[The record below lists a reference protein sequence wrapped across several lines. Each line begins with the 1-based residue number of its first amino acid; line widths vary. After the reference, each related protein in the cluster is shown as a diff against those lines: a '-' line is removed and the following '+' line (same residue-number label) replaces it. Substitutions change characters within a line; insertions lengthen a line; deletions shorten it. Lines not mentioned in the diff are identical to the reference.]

1 MLKLVESRL
10 NQEKE
15 TIVSQQQSQNL
26 LLTNLQAIQVILFL
40 SASDCHIFTS
50 TKLTF
55 SVLLGDSGALRG
67 RHTSASEQPVRE
79 TGARDLA
86 AAEEA

>member
-40 SASDCHIFTS
+40 SVSDCHIFT
-50 TKLTF
+50 
-55 SVLLGDSGALRG
+55 
-67 RHTSASEQPVRE
+67 
-79 TGARDLA
+79 
-86 AAEEA
+86 